1 MGVFSRFLDIVNANI
16 NALLDKAEDP
26 EKMIKLMI
34 QEMEDTLIELKS
46 SCAAKMASRT
56 KSERTY
62 KEALE
67 AVERWQQR
75 AELAIAK
82 AREDL
87 AREAL
92 LEKRRV
98 SELLESLQ
106 AEVSSYDEIIVVA
119 KDEIRQIEDK
129 LAAVKQKYQMMVE
142 RSRRA
147 REEQS
152 AQETLRRA
160 SDEGAA
166 SRFEDLE
173 EQIDRMQASNELNR
187 FSSPTL
193 DEQFRDL
200 EEMEEIEAE
209 IAELRK
215 RAGLS

>member
-56 KSERTY
+56 KSERNYQET
-62 KEALE
+62 LE

-98 SELLESLQ
+98 SELLDGLK

-129 LAAVKQKYQMMVE
+129 LAAVKQKYQMMLE

-147 REEQS
+147 REERS

-160 SDEGAA
+160 ADEEA
-166 SRFEDLE
+166 SARFNDIE
-173 EQIDRMQASNELNR
+173 EQIDRMQAANELNR
-187 FSSPTL
+187 FNSPTL

-209 IAELRK
+209 LAELRK
-215 RAGLS
+215 RAGRS